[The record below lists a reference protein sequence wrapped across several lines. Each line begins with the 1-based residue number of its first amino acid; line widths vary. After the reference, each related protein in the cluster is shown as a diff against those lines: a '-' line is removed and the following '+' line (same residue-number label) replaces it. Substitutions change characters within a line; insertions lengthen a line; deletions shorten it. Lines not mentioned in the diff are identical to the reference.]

1 MRFEIRYLYRDASNY
16 KQYESVVVELLGLES
31 AEDVERMLRDRF
43 ADLQVWPDILHF
55 RPEELGWP
63 TAYFEGHDC
72 GGDDLALHELK
83 DIAETDKPV
92 TNVQVSR

>member
-1 MRFEIRYLYRDASNY
+1 MKFEIRYLYRDASNY

-31 AEDVERMLRDRF
+31 AEVVEAMLRDRF

-63 TAYFEGHDC
+63 TAYFEGHDES
-72 GGDDLALHELK
+72 GDDFGLHEIEA
-83 DIAETDKPV
+83 IAKTEKPV
-92 TNVQVSR
+92 TAIHP

>member
-63 TAYFEGHDC
+63 TAYFEGRDC
-72 GGDDLALHELK
+72 GGDDLAVHEL
-83 DIAETDKPV
+83 ES
-92 TNVQVSR
+92 VSESTESVITK